1 MKKLSFAFLALA
13 LGSTITL
20 GVRAG
25 NDDDAAML
33 TQISNYRQWTR
44 VNSEPVQLQVA
55 VKPTITGIVVSPDVA
70 L

>member
-1 MKKLSFAFLALA
+1 MKKLCFTLLAIA
-13 LGSTITL
+13 LGSTITF
-20 GVRAG
+20 GVAAG
-25 NDDDAAML
+25 SADDAAML
-33 TQISNYRQWTR
+33 AQISNYRQWTR